1 MGSLGEPQLN
11 AQTGH
16 RTLHRRVLDMAGPV
30 IGENFLE
37 TFMSVVDTLMV
48 GQLGAAA
55 IAGVGS
61 ALQIMF
67 FIIAALGALAV
78 GSAVLVAQAF
88 GAKRLDQANH
98 LARQSLIW
106 SVIFAIPLVIIGVL
120 FVEPIIGVFG
130 MEAEASQIGVDYLRI
145 TLVTSAILTT
155 SLIGGGILRGVG
167 DSRSPMIV
175 RAIANLLNVVLTYGL
190 IFGQLGLPEIGVMGS
205 AWGTFYARLFGLIL
219 LLIIMWRGRHGLS
232 LKGSNAWWPEFKT
245 ARKLLQIGLPAAVE
259 QFLISCAFLVFTIIV
274 ASLGTATLAGHRLAL
289 IAMSLSF
296 MPGMG
301 FGMAATSLVGQS
313 IGAQRPEEASSI
325 ARISTMWAVWWMGIM
340 GLVMFLFPDF
350 ILQWFIADSEVIASG
365 VGALRMIALVQ
376 PFWGIFMVQ
385 SGALRGL
392 GNTQFP
398 MWSNTI
404 GMWLNV
410 SIAYLFTSLFDPYL
424 ALLWTSFSITS
435 PFMAGLLIWR
445 FRWSIQQNPST
456 VISD

>member
-1 MGSLGEPQLN
+1 MGSLGESQLN
-11 AQTGH
+11 AQTDH
-16 RTLHRRVLDMAGPV
+16 RTLRRRVLDMAGPV

-48 GQLGAAA
+48 GKLGAAA

-98 LARQSLIW
+98 LARQSLVW
-106 SVIFAIPLVIIGVL
+106 SVIFAIPLVLIGVL

-130 MEAEASQIGVDYLRI
+130 MEAEPSQIGGDYLRI

-155 SLIGGGILRGVG
+155 SLIGGGILRGIG

-175 RAIANLLNVVLTYGL
+175 RAIANLLNIVLTYGL

-205 AWGTFYARLFGLIL
+205 AWGTFYARLVGLIL

-259 QFLISCAFLVFTIIV
+259 QLLISCAFLVFTIII

-301 FGMAATSLVGQS
+301 FGLAATSLVGQS
-313 IGAQRPEEASSI
+313 IGAQRPEEASII

-340 GLVMFLFPDF
+340 GVGMFLFPAF
-350 ILQWFIADSEVIASG
+350 ILQWFTTDREVIASG
-365 VGALRMIALVQ
+365 GGALRMIALVQ

-392 GNTQFP
+392 GDTQFP

-410 SIAYLFTSLFDPYL
+410 SIAYLFMQLFDPYL
-424 ALLWTSFSITS
+424 ALLWMSFSITS
-435 PFMAGLLIWR
+435 PFMAGLLVWR